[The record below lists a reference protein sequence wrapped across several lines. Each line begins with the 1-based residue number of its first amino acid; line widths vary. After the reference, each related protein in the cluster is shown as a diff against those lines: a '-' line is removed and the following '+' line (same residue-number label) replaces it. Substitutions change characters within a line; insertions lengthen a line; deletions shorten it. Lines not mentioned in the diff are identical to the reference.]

1 MTSPKDTPS
10 TPSTSSTSSTP
21 STSRAPSGG
30 TPSDPVIEAA
40 GCVLW
45 RRSPVDGEPEV
56 CLVHRPKY
64 DDWSHPKGKLKR
76 GEEPL
81 AGALRE
87 VAEETGYAAVPGSR
101 LTTLR
106 YLANGRP
113 KQVRYW
119 AAEAGGGRFVPNDE
133 VDRILWLPP
142 AAARNRLT
150 QPRDRTLI
158 DEFLAPLRHRTGP
171 NRR

>member
-1 MTSPKDTPS
+1 MNDTL
-10 TPSTSSTSSTP
+10 
-21 STSRAPSGG
+21 
-30 TPSDPVIEAA
+30 VLAA

-45 RRSPVDGEPEV
+45 RRSPVAGDLEI

-76 GEEPL
+76 GEDAL

-87 VAEETGYAAVPGSR
+87 VAEETGYTAEPGAELPAV
-101 LTTLR
+101 R

-119 AAEAGGGRFVPNDE
+119 AAQAVSGRFTPNDE
-133 VDRILWLPP
+133 VDRVLWLSP
-142 AAARNRLT
+142 AAARGRLT
-150 QPRDRTLI
+150 QPRDRDLVA
-158 DEFLAPLRHRTGP
+158 DALHALAV
-171 NRR
+171 

>member
-1 MTSPKDTPS
+1 MNDTL
-10 TPSTSSTSSTP
+10 
-21 STSRAPSGG
+21 
-30 TPSDPVIEAA
+30 VLAA

-45 RRSPVDGEPEV
+45 RRSPVDDELEV

-76 GEEPL
+76 GEDPL

-87 VAEETGYAAVPGSR
+87 VAEETGYTAEPGNE
-101 LTTLR
+101 LPALH

-119 AAEAGGGRFVPNDE
+119 AAEAVSGRFTPNNE
-133 VDRILWLPP
+133 VDRILWLSPT
-142 AAARNRLT
+142 AARGRLT
-150 QPRDRTLI
+150 QPRDRDLVDTLVR
-158 DEFLAPLRHRTGP
+158 EFEHR
-171 NRR
+171 